1 MDGIVLLP
9 EKVSRGKTVKGVL
22 LCVFFPFLLGAGE
35 LPPVVAKFGTAELRR
50 EQFRTFSLPDKPDA
64 RRKELKKL
72 VDTEVYLIIL
82 RQLLELSKVPPD
94 ENTARRYVELRRKQF
109 GGKVPPPAVRDLES
123 RVKDKGFQLKS
134 ALYFTF
140 FAAVPEAVEPTPEAV
155 GRHYELNKS
164 KFRKPVRSEIALFRA
179 GNNDAQGREQAKI
192 ILARLRQGEDFQAL
206 ARQFDPGGSRGRAPA
221 EDKLPFARA
230 VKELKPGETLTVPAA
245 SGIYML
251 KLVSRT
257 EEYIPLS
264 EAAPAIRE
272 ILSSRMLKEALEQ
285 YMREILAK
293 TPVQYFF

>member
-1 MDGIVLLP
+1 MDGIVLLQK
-9 EKVSRGKTVKGVL
+9 KVPPRKIVKGL
-22 LCVFFPFLLGAGE
+22 LFCAVFPFLLGAGE
-35 LPPVVAKFGTAELRR
+35 LPPVVAKFGITELRR
-50 EQFRTFSLPDKPDA
+50 ERFRTFSLPDKPDA
-64 RRKELKKL
+64 RRRELKKL

-82 RQLLELSKVPPD
+82 RQLLELSRIPPN

-109 GGKVPPPAVRDLES
+109 GGKITPPAVKDLES
-123 RVKDKGFQLKS
+123 RIGDKGFQLKS

-140 FAAVPEAVEPTPEAV
+140 LAAVPEAVEPTTEAV
-155 GRHYELNKS
+155 GRHYELNKPN
-164 KFRKPVRSEIALFRA
+164 FRKPVKSEIALFRA
-179 GNNDAQGREQAKI
+179 GNNDAKGREQARI

-206 ARQFDPGGSRGRAPA
+206 ARQFDPGGSRGHAPA

-230 VKELKPGETLTVPAA
+230 VSELKPGETLTVPAA

-285 YMREILAK
+285 YMREVLAK

>member
-1 MDGIVLLP
+1 MDKIALQLKKIP
-9 EKVSRGKTVKGVL
+9 KKAARGLL
-22 LCVFFPFLLGAGE
+22 LCAFFPFLAAAGE
-35 LPPVVAKFGTAELRR
+35 LPPVVAKFGTTELKR
-50 EQFRTFSLPDKPDA
+50 EQFRTFSLPEQPDA
-64 RRKELKKL
+64 RRRELKKL

-82 RQLLELSKVPPD
+82 RQLLDLSKIPPD
-94 ENTARRYVELRRKQF
+94 ANTARRYVELRKKQF
-109 GGKVPPPAVRDLES
+109 GGKIPAATAKNLES
-123 RVKDKGFQLKS
+123 RIGDKGFQLKS

-140 FAAVPEAVEPTPEAV
+140 LAAVPEAVEPSSEAV
-155 GRHYELNKS
+155 GRHYELNKAG
-164 KFRKPVRSEIALFRA
+164 FRKPIRSEIALFRA
-179 GNNDAQGREQAKI
+179 GNNDAKGREQAKI
-192 ILARLRQGEDFQAL
+192 ILARLHQGEDFQAL

-221 EDKLPFARA
+221 EDKLPFERA
-230 VKELKPGETLTVPAA
+230 VKELKVGETLPVPAA